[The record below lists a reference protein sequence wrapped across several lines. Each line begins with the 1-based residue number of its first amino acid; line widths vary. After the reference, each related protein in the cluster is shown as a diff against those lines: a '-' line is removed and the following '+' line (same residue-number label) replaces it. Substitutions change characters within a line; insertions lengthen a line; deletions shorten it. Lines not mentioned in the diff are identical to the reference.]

1 MLFHKLCVYFICLLG
16 CFFQVF
22 AHDFNKHSR
31 RAIVIGASSGMGREV
46 AKRLCK
52 DGYIVGLAARRVD
65 LLQSLQQ
72 ELPPN
77 RSLIQQL
84 DVTAPDARKTLQSF
98 IHKMGGLDL
107 IVISISAYLQNRDA
121 VSQSSSDSSVYC
133 LKKGWL
139 EKKRTLDIDALG
151 FIAMADVAVEF
162 FEEQNS
168 GHLVGV
174 SSTSGLRGSADSP
187 EYSGAKA
194 CIMSY
199 MEGVRNYMVQNN
211 INVQVTDIIPG
222 YIAVEH
228 SPLGEDPTA
237 YHEITCEQAGKEIVE
252 AIQAKKKTVIVPSS
266 LWLLAFMRKYMPDWL
281 YNRYFKWL

>member
-1 MLFHKLCVYFICLLG
+1 MLFYRLYIFALCLLG
-16 CFFQVF
+16 CFFQIS
-22 AHDFNKHSR
+22 AHDCNEYSK

-52 DGYIVGLAARRVD
+52 EGYLVGLAARRVD
-65 LLQSLQQ
+65 LLESLQQ

-77 RSLIQQL
+77 RSFIQQL
-84 DVTAPDARKTLQSF
+84 DVTASDARKTLQSF

-107 IVISISAYLQNRDA
+107 IVISISALLQNRDSA
-121 VSQSSSDSSVYC
+121 SQNSSDSSVYY
-133 LKKGWL
+133 LKKGWP

-151 FIAMADVAVEF
+151 FIAMADVAVEL

-174 SSTSGLRGSADSP
+174 SSTSGLRGSADDP
-187 EYSGAKA
+187 VYCGAKA

-222 YIAVEH
+222 YVAVEH

-237 YHEITCEQAGKEIVE
+237 YHEITCEQAGREIVE
-252 AIQAKKKTVIVPSS
+252 AIQAKKKTAIIPSS

-281 YNRYFKWL
+281 YNSHFKWL